1 MIKGHALRRFFVTA
15 RASNRVLSLICAM
28 PLMLALGCQSEG
40 QAPASPPPAVGV
52 AKPLAKSVTDWDE
65 YTGRLEAVETVEVR
79 ARVSGYLQSVNF
91 KDGAIVKKG
100 DLLFV
105 IDPRPYQAVLNQA
118 KAELTR
124 NKVRLDLAQNNVE
137 RGERLFK
144 SRAISAEELD
154 TRTQEQRQA
163 VAAIEAAKAAVE
175 AAELNVEFTR
185 VTSPI
190 KGRVSRELVTV
201 GNLVSGGTE
210 GSTLLTTIVSLD
222 PIYVYFTADERAY
235 LRYTRLARSGSRPS
249 SRDEANPVKLQ
260 LADEKDSEHEGHM
273 DFVDNRVDRATG
285 TMQGRALFRNPDL
298 LLIPGLFAKVR
309 LVGEGPYQALLIPD
323 EAIGTDQSQK
333 FVFVLD
339 DKNVARRQTI
349 VPGRTEGR
357 LRIVREGLKGD
368 ERIVVDGL
376 QRVRAGSPVTPQEA
390 QIKDEPAKSESV
402 ASSSSH

>member
-1 MIKGHALRRFFVTA
+1 MIKSHALRRCFVTA

-40 QAPASPPPAVGV
+40 QAPAPPPPTVGV
-52 AKPLAKSVTDWDE
+52 AKPLAKAVTDWDE

-124 NKVRLDLAQNNVE
+124 NKVRLDLARNNVE

-163 VAAIEAAKAAVE
+163 VAAIEAAKAAVD

-190 KGRVSRELVTV
+190 KGRVSREFVTV
-201 GNLVSGGTE
+201 GNLVSGGSE
-210 GSTLLTTIVSLD
+210 SSTLLTTIVSLD
-222 PIYVYFTADERAY
+222 PIYVYFTGDERAY
-235 LRYTRLARSGSRPS
+235 LRYTRLARSGTRPS
-249 SRDEANPVKLQ
+249 SREAENPVRLQ

-285 TMQGRALFRNPDL
+285 TVQGRALFPNPDL

-309 LVGEGPYQALLIPD
+309 LLGEGPYQALLIPD

-357 LRIVREGLKGD
+357 LRIIREGLKGD

-402 ASSSSH
+402 ASSSSR

>member
-1 MIKGHALRRFFVTA
+1 MTKGHALCRSSVTA
-15 RASNRVLSLICAM
+15 RASNRILLSILAV
-28 PLMLALGCQSEG
+28 PLMLTLGCKGEA
-40 QAPASPPPAVGV
+40 QAPAPPPPTVGV
-52 AKPLAKSVTDWDE
+52 AKPLAKAVTDWDE

-118 KAELTR
+118 KSEVTR
-124 NKVRLDLAQNNVE
+124 NRVRLDLARNNVE
-137 RGERLFK
+137 RAERLFK

-163 VAAIEAAKAAVE
+163 VAALEAAKAAVD

-190 KGRVSRELVTV
+190 QGRVSRELVTV
-201 GNLVSGGTE
+201 GNLVSGGSE
-210 GSTLLTTIVSLD
+210 GSTLLTVIVSLD

-285 TMQGRALFRNPDL
+285 TMQGRAIFPNPELFL
-298 LLIPGLFAKVR
+298 TPGLFAKVR

-339 DKNVARRQTI
+339 EKNVARRQTI

-376 QRVRAGSPVTPQEA
+376 QRVRAGSPVTPQEV
-390 QIKDEPAKSESV
+390 QIKDAAAKSESV
-402 ASSSSH
+402 ASSSSR

>member
-1 MIKGHALRRFFVTA
+1 MVEALCRCLVKA
-15 RASNRVLSLICAM
+15 CASNRVLLLILAM
-28 PLMLALGCQSEG
+28 PLMLVLGCQSEV
-40 QAPASPPPAVGV
+40 QAPALPPPTVTV
-52 AKPLAKSVTDWDE
+52 ANPLAKAVTDWDE
-65 YTGRLEAVETVEVR
+65 YTGRLEAVQAVEVR

-91 KDGAIVKKG
+91 KDGAIVDKG
-100 DLLFV
+100 ALLFV

-118 KAELTR
+118 KAEVTR
-124 NKVRLDLAQNNVE
+124 NRVRLDLARNNVE
-137 RGERLFK
+137 RAERLFK

-163 VAAIEAAKAAVE
+163 LAALEAVNAAVE

-190 KGRVSRELVTV
+190 KGRVSRELVTE
-201 GNLVSGGTE
+201 GNLVSGGSE

-222 PIYVYFTADERAY
+222 PIYVYFDADERAY
-235 LRYTRLARSGSRPS
+235 LRYARLAHSGSRPS
-249 SRDEANPVKLQ
+249 SRDVANPVKLQ
-260 LADEKDSEHEGHM
+260 LADETETEHEGHM

-285 TMQGRALFRNPDL
+285 TMQARAIFPNPDR

-309 LVGEGPYQALLIPD
+309 LLGEGPYQALLIPD

-333 FVFVLD
+333 FVFVID
-339 DKNVARRQTI
+339 EKNVAARQTI

-368 ERIVVDGL
+368 ERIVVDGI
-376 QRVRAGSPVTPQEA
+376 QRVSAGSPVTPQEV

-402 ASSSSH
+402 VSSSSR